1 MAWNE
6 SGNGKD
12 PWKRDGDEP
21 IELDKIV
28 QDWQRRFGGLFGGLF
43 GGGSGSGGASG
54 GAGGF
59 VLLVVLLVAWG
70 LTGFYRVDEA
80 ERGVVQRFGAYTK
93 TTLPGLH
100 WHLPFPIET
109 ADLVNTIA
117 ISNYAYRTE
126 MLTADEQYVFV
137 DMVVQYRRT
146 DPVKYSFEVVEP
158 DLTLQDVTESA
169 LREVVGTTMLD
180 VLVTSRRDEIAS
192 RTREVLQATIDLYG
206 AGITVTSISLET
218 VNYPQAV
225 QAAVDD
231 AQKARN
237 DSERFGLEADAYAND
252 IVPRARGDAVRVLED
267 ARGYRDRVIADAQG
281 EAARFESLLTEY
293 KKAPRVTRDRLYIE
307 AIEEV
312 YANSSKV
319 LVDSES
325 SGNLMYLPL
334 DKLMNQTGRTGSS
347 GESNRA
353 ADSQS
358 PQQQSA
364 TGSNAD
370 EARER
375 RIRE

>member
-12 PWKRDGDEP
+12 PWKRDGEEP
-21 IELDKIV
+21 IELDRIV
-28 QDWQRRFGGLFGGLF
+28 QDWQRRFGGLFGGR
-43 GGGSGSGGASG
+43 GGGG

-59 VLLVVLLVAWG
+59 VLLVGLLVAWG

-80 ERGVVQRFGAYTK
+80 ERGVVQRFGAYTQ

-109 ADLVNTIA
+109 VDLVNTIA
-117 ISNYAYRTE
+117 VSNYAYRTE
-126 MLTADEQYVFV
+126 MLTADEQYVFI
-137 DMVVQYRRT
+137 DMVVQYRRA

-180 VLVTSRRDEIAS
+180 VLVTGRRDEIAS
-192 RTREVLQATIDLYG
+192 RTRDVLQATIDIYG
-206 AGITVTSISLET
+206 TGITVTSISLET
-218 VNYPQAV
+218 VNYPQSV

-252 IVPRARGDAVRVLED
+252 VVPRARGDAVRVLED

-281 EAARFESLLTEY
+281 EAARFEALLTEY
-293 KKAPRVTRDRLYIE
+293 TKAPRVTRDRLYIE

-312 YANSSKV
+312 YGSSSKV

-334 DKLMNQTGRTGSS
+334 DKLMNQTGRQSS
-347 GESNRA
+347 GGDSNRA
-353 ADSQS
+353 SDSQS
-358 PQQQSA
+358 PQPQSGV
-364 TGSNAD
+364 GSSLD
-370 EARER
+370 DARER
-375 RIRE
+375 RVRE